1 MRADSEQRKQDA
13 DFRQILGLRFFV
25 GGVQRAINLV
35 RNGGLLVVPAA
46 PALKNLANDVAYR
59 QALIEADVAIADSS
73 LMVMVWNF
81 LQRDTIHRLS
91 GLEYLAELLKQSD
104 VREPSRCFWIM
115 ANPRGASTNLAW
127 LRQQGIEVFAADTY
141 VAPTYGPMIEDEIL
155 LSRIRERHP
164 THIIVTIGGGAQEKL
179 GLYLKRN
186 LQPTPAIHC
195 IGAAIA
201 FLSGDQVRIPMWADY
216 FYLGWL
222 FRCISEPKRYVP
234 RYWAARDLIGL
245 MLRYRDRLPV
255 QPE

>member
-1 MRADSEQRKQDA
+1 MGAIDSPEGRNGKNLQMDRERDAGARWEMRADSEQRKQDA

-104 VREPSRCFWIM
+104 VREPGRCFW
-115 ANPRGASTNLAW
+115 
-127 LRQQGIEVFAADTY
+127 
-141 VAPTYGPMIEDEIL
+141 
-155 LSRIRERHP
+155 
-164 THIIVTIGGGAQEKL
+164 
-179 GLYLKRN
+179 
-186 LQPTPAIHC
+186 
-195 IGAAIA
+195 
-201 FLSGDQVRIPMWADY
+201 
-216 FYLGWL
+216 
-222 FRCISEPKRYVP
+222 
-234 RYWAARDLIGL
+234 
-245 MLRYRDRLPV
+245 
-255 QPE
+255 